1 MNNNYNIIRKFR
13 ERLLKNFNPV
23 YHSPLVFDIG
33 TQTTYRKP
41 GYVAWP
47 KTPASGADD
56 DKEKREKQKSAR
68 CNTVYF
74 AYPKK

>member
-1 MNNNYNIIRKFR
+1 MLNNFYPLAF
-13 ERLLKNFNPV
+13 
-23 YHSPLVFDIG
+23 HSPLVFDIG

-47 KTPASGADD
+47 KTSTVVNDGE
-56 DKEKREKQKSAR
+56 EKIEKQKNKGR
-68 CNTVYF
+68 NTVYF